1 MLAGV
6 MRATTE
12 ATVDRMAL
20 DAILAP
26 RDGFV
31 AERALDAGR
40 GDSDVT
46 RFEAAEGPFRRYE
59 RTVALEP
66 LEDGRVHVRQTVDFH
81 LAAPLWSLLFVV
93 PVRNHLRRIDEADG
107 PQADPTDRP
116 GALPWWSPPD
126 RLDARASTSLAT
138 LASLSYVVGY
148 LATLL
153 TQTIT
158 YSAHEFGA
166 SRGAQGNALAA
177 VRLDVILS
185 LVLVGLADRRGRRR
199 ILLLSC
205 SLGAVTT
212 AVGALA
218 PSLVGLA
225 ASQVIARGFVTAA
238 VVVIGILAAEEMPT
252 GSRAYA
258 FSLLTMAGALGAGL
272 SLFLLPIAD
281 LGDRGWRVLYAV
293 AILGLPAAWAAGR
306 HLTESRRFEV
316 HHEPMAM
323 AGSGH
328 GRRFWLLAI
337 SGFLLALFTVPASQ
351 FLNEFLR
358 AERHFSAARISIFT
372 FATGTPGA
380 IGIVVGGRLADQRG
394 RRLIGAIA
402 VFVGVGGTVAM
413 FASHGW
419 PLWAWSIGAS
429 VIGGAAVPALS
440 VYGPELFPTAM
451 RGRANGWISLVGRGG
466 SVVGLIAAGHL
477 SDRFGTLPPALAILA
492 LGPAVLCVLILV
504 AYPETAHRT
513 LEDLNP
519 EDAAVRDGRQ
529 D

>member
-1 MLAGV
+1 MLRGV

-12 ATVDRMAL
+12 GTVDRQTL
-20 DAILAP
+20 DVILTP

-31 AERALDAGR
+31 AERRTADG
-40 GDSDVT
+40 S
-46 RFEAAEGPFRRYE
+46 FEAWEGPVRSYSR
-59 RTVALEP
+59 VVVVSP
-66 LEDGRVHVRQTVDFH
+66 LDGGGATVRQTVEFR
-81 LAAPLWSLLFVV
+81 LAAPVWALLFAL
-93 PVRNHLRRIDEADG
+93 PARRLLGRLG
-107 PQADPTDRP
+107 PGDT
-116 GALPWWSPPD
+116 LPWWSPPD
-126 RLDARASTSLAT
+126 RLDAQASTSLAT

-177 VRLDVILS
+177 VRLDVVLS

-205 SLGAVTT
+205 SLGAAAT
-212 AVGALA
+212 ALGAVA

-225 ASQVIARGFVTAA
+225 ATQVLARGFVTAA
-238 VVVIGILAAEEMPT
+238 GVVIAIVAAEEMPA

-258 FSLLTMAGALGAGL
+258 FSLLVMAGGLGAGL

-281 LGDRGWRVLYAV
+281 LGLRGWRVLYAV
-293 AILGLPAAWAAGR
+293 AILGVPAVWAVGR
-306 HLTESRRFEV
+306 HLTESRRFVADEGGA
-316 HHEPMAM
+316 PL

-328 GRRFWLLAI
+328 GRRFWLLAV
-337 SGFLLALFTVPASQ
+337 SGFLFSLFTIPASE

-358 AERHFSAARISIFT
+358 TERHFSAARISIFT
-372 FATGTPGA
+372 IATVTPGA

-394 RRLIGAIA
+394 RRLIGAVA

-419 PLWAWSIGAS
+419 PLWAWSVAAS
-429 VIGGAAVPALS
+429 VVGGAAVPALS

-451 RGRANGWISLVGRGG
+451 RGRANGWISVVGRGG

-477 SDRFGTLPPALAILA
+477 SDRFGTLPPAIAILA
-492 LGPAVLCVLILV
+492 LGPAVVCILILV
-504 AYPETAHRT
+504 AYPETANRS
-513 LEDLNP
+513 LEDINP
-519 EDAAVRDGRQ
+519 EDAASTGLFGAAD
-529 D
+529 